1 MASAP
6 TRRVMA
12 SRLGQVSTQL
22 KSPPAEKLLPAPPRT
37 MTGTSGSAG
46 TRSVASMMARAS
58 SASKAF
64 IAFGR
69 LRVKVATPSSTR
81 VITVEVMARSHPE
94 DAELR
99 RTDRLVHR
107 RRQGKRQR
115 RARVDRVEDAVV
127 PQPRR
132 GVVGMALAVVL
143 LADRLLK
150 NFFLFLRPRLAPR
163 LDVVAPHGGE
173 HARRLLTAHHR
184 DARAGP
190 HPQEARPK
198 GAAAHAVIARAVAA
212 ADDHRAFRH
221 ADGRDRG
228 HHLGAVAGDAAG
240 LVFAADHE
248 ARDVLQEEQWNAA
261 LATQFDEVRGF

>member
-37 MTGTSGSAG
+37 ITRTSGSAANK
-46 TRSVASMMARAS
+46 SVASTMARAS

-81 VITVEVMARSHPE
+81 VSTVEVMARSHPE
-94 DAELR
+94 DAEFR
-99 RTDRLVHR
+99 QPDRLVHR
-107 RRQGKRQR
+107 RRQAERQR
-115 RARVDRVEDAVV
+115 HARVDRIEDTVV

-132 GVVGMALAVVL
+132 GVIGMALAVVL
-143 LADRLLK
+143 LADRLLES
-150 NFFLFLRPRLAPR
+150 FFLLLRPRPAPR
-163 LDVVAPHGGE
+163 LDIVAPHGGE
-173 HARRLLTAHHR
+173 HARRLLAAHHR

-190 HPQEARPK
+190 HPQEARPV
-198 GAAAHAVIARAVAA
+198 GTAAHAVIARAIAA
-212 ADDHRAFRH
+212 ANDHREFRH
-221 ADGRDRG
+221 ADGRHG
-228 HHLGAVAGDAAG
+228 
-240 LVFAADHE
+240 
-248 ARDVLQEEQWNAA
+248 
-261 LATQFDEVRGF
+261 